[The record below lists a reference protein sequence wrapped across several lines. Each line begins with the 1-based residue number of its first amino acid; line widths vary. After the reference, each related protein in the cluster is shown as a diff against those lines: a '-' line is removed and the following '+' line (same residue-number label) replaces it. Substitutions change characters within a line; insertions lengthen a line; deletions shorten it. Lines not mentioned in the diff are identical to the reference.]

1 LLKRYAKSAKE
12 PAPLFDSIGEDL
24 ASSNEEVRKTAFWAL
39 VAAMPELTNIL
50 HERET
55 RQPGWR
61 DVEGKDQQMVNRGSD
76 ILSYLHRV
84 LVKKQRFKIRGENGK
99 DPRPFI
105 NTAINNR
112 KIDVE
117 RRRRNKDGTPKEE
130 PLDYEASLEIPAP
143 GDSVEDSA
151 LENKAYEERKR
162 ELRGW
167 GFFRSDDELAL
178 FETVHVDDSPFDEV
192 RERLGIP
199 SDAALRKRLS
209 RTNKNI
215 VAVRDGL
222 FALLLISKNEFSK
235 RGKIPRFPQ
244 DIERSE
250 EWVKRVK
257 RSVKPSGWV
266 GAVQDGKTKVAVRS
280 LTTSLLG
287 APGHIYLAA
296 IRNDCNYLEKGL
308 FWHPKRD
315 PNARDV
321 ICIGYNEILDW
332 LINLNSIASR
342 EQLPTCYIARRF
354 RRYASKTG
362 KIIET
367 ELPGVNNALDGVS
380 DEYETWLL

>member
-1 LLKRYAKSAKE
+1 
-12 PAPLFDSIGEDL
+12 
-24 ASSNEEVRKTAFWAL
+24 
-39 VAAMPELTNIL
+39 
-50 HERET
+50 
-55 RQPGWR
+55 
-61 DVEGKDQQMVNRGSD
+61 
-76 ILSYLHRV
+76 
-84 LVKKQRFKIRGENGK
+84 LVKLNKIGGRYGK
-99 DPRPFI
+99 DPRPYV
-105 NTAINNR
+105 NRAISNR
-112 KIDVE
+112 KRDE
-117 RRRRNKDGTPKEE
+117 KKRRKNRDGTLREV
-130 PLDYEASLEIPAP
+130 PLDYEAALYIPDPAS
-143 GDSVEDSA
+143 SVEDRVI
-151 LENKAYEERKR
+151 EEIAFEDRLR
-162 ELRGW
+162 ELRAW
-167 GFFRSDDELAL
+167 GYWRSDDEQDLCVA
-178 FETVHVDDSPFDEV
+178 VHVDDRPFDEV
-192 RERLGIP
+192 RERLGIS
-199 SDAALRKRLS
+199 SDDALRKRLS
-209 RTNKNI
+209 RNNKNI

-222 FALLLISKNEFSK
+222 FALLLISINEFSK

-280 LTTSLLG
+280 LTTSLHG

-296 IRNDCNYLEKGL
+296 IRNDCNYPEKGF

-315 PNARDV
+315 PNVRDV

-367 ELPGVNNALDGVS
+367 ELPGLNDALDGVS
-380 DEYETWLL
+380 DEYETWLLSNTLPANSFLG